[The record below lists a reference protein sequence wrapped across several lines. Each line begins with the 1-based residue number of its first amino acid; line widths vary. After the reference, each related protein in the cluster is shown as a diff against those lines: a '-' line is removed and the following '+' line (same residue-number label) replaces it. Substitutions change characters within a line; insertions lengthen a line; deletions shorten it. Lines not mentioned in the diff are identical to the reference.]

1 MVVNKFVKLLQ
12 KVITRLNS
20 ITRVA
25 YKDDPTI
32 MAWELMNEPRDQ
44 ADYSGKTV
52 NVSSNSSS
60 SF

>member
-1 MVVNKFVKLLQ
+1 MKLLQ
-12 KVITRLNS
+12 KVVTRLSS
-20 ITRVA
+20 ITKVA

-52 NVSSNSSS
+52 VDTQFWPSIFKIS
-60 SF
+60 